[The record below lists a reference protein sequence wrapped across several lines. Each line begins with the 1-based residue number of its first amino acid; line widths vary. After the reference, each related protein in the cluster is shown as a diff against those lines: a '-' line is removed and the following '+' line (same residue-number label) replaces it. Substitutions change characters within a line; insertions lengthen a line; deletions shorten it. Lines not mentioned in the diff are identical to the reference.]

1 MKVASPV
8 KKFGVTSKLWPSE
21 YGEGKTMEGIDK
33 MLERL
38 DIGYI
43 DLLLLHQQVGDY
55 MGDWKDMEKALKQ
68 GKVKTIG
75 LKKWSRLGQWIKMC
89 VSLRFRLSSRKHS
102 LLRGRRKIK

>member
-1 MKVASPV
+1 VKVASPV

-55 MGDWKDMEKALKQ
+55 MGAWKDMEKALKQ

-75 LKKWSRLGQWIKMC
+75 LKK
-89 VSLRFRLSSRKHS
+89 
-102 LLRGRRKIK
+102 